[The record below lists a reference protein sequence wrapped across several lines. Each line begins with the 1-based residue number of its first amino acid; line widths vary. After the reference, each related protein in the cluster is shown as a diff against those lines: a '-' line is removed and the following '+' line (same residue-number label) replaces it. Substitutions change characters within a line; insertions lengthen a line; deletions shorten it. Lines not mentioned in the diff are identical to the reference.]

1 MGCENRA
8 RMRHKS
14 PLLLGALFVLLNATL
29 LVLVLHGT
37 ASGQLQSQ
45 FGNATMWLRLINA
58 SGPGGDGGII
68 EATGDSAGRMLVSG
82 SLVSTAPDGG
92 MLIVAPDGGL
102 AVAPITVSSL
112 PTPVSVE
119 VLNTPAA
126 PVPVSVIGPV
136 SVEPADGGLPVT
148 EVPGTNW
155 LWVNDGG
162 WGPDA
167 GVTSV
172 IIELAPGES
181 SLQAATMQTPS
192 VPDGGLLYCLWDGDP
207 DPDAGANPVPLG
219 FVLYTSQGPPMVW
232 TSPSPKGVPYHNGLY
247 LSVGAAGSDGPGC
260 PGPAYFRNGWIVAV
274 TSP

>member
-1 MGCENRA
+1 
-8 RMRHKS
+8 MRRK
-14 PLLLGALFVLLNATL
+14 PLLLGALFVLVNATL

-82 SLVSTAPDGG
+82 TLVSTAPDGG
-92 MLIVAPDGGL
+92 MLILAPDGGL
-102 AVAPITVSSL
+102 VVAPVAVSSL

-126 PVPVSVIGPV
+126 PVPVSAVGPV
-136 SVEPADGGLPVT
+136 SVEPPDGGLPVT

-162 WGPDA
+162 LGPEA
-167 GVTSV
+167 GVTSAIV
-172 IIELAPGES
+172 ELAPGES
-181 SLQAATMQTPS
+181 SLQSAMVQSPDT
-192 VPDGGLLYCLWDGDP
+192 PDGGLLFCLWDGNP

-219 FVLYTSQGPPMVW
+219 YVWFTQPGPPVVW
-232 TSPSPKGVPYHNGLY
+232 SSPSPKGVPYHSGLY
-247 LSVGAAGSDGPGC
+247 LSVGAAPPNGPGC
-260 PGPAYFRNGWIVAV
+260 PAPAYFLNGWVVAV